1 MAVSLMQ
8 DPPGGSSLKVI
19 EAVRQGWQAF
29 AQAPWVFIGF
39 TLLAGVLSSL
49 CSLIQGRVDTD

>member
-39 TLLAGVLSSL
+39 TLLAGLVVLFAAAPN
-49 CSLIQGRVDTD
+49 VPV